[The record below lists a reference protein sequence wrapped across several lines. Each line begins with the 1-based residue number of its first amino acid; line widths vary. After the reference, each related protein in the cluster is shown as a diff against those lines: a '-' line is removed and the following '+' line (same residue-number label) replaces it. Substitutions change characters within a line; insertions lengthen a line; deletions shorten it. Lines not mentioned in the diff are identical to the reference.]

1 MIQAFLVLALAVQE
15 PQAPA
20 EGQKE
25 ESTLQIYD
33 LRPLMPRFD
42 SDGTWQQS
50 LLVPSADPHG
60 ELPGVRLSSLH
71 RDSTPEVIIDLI
83 TQVLGDEL
91 RYEGREVS
99 LDGES
104 RLLVLAPPPVQARV
118 RSALAALEGALAAF
132 ITLRV
137 DILTMQGDIE
147 AAWPA
152 QSLLAEEEVDRT
164 IDTLLGR
171 GASHQSY
178 EFEAAAGRTSG
189 IDTNR
194 MLPLVF
200 DYDVEIAQGAVVFDP
215 VMLTAEEGTRIL
227 LRAAPTPG
235 GVLISCVLIDAQA
248 LGDVR
253 SVPATLR
260 GQVGREQGGYTL
272 VEGPEV
278 LQSVDVL
285 FRSVALDT
293 FIPRGRAV
301 LFATR
306 SELAGSPKSG
316 QLVVL
321 RRVGGILD
329 SYYSSQV
336 ADSTRRLALV
346 NTELFSPPRL
356 SVAGGHDLSAFAI
369 SQPYVVA
376 TLHSEPSLFL
386 FDWMKYRFSVWRRLG
401 PWAMAVTDPAW
412 DGDSAGQLERLVG
425 RWRTDERLVELELR
439 LHAGDAVPVRCS
451 VPLRPGSSCG
461 VVVGVTTLV
470 LHDYDVEVAQFAAV
484 VDPLRTAVLNGLAV
498 GISPSIGSDG
508 ELTITL
514 DGSAHL
520 LAGPIQ
526 PLALSGP
533 LLGAIDEVV
542 VDRLTLSDRL
552 RFGAPRRPQSRSIG
566 TAAAGDRRALRL
578 EVIAR

>member
-1 MIQAFLVLALAVQE
+1 MIQAFLLLAFALQE
-15 PQAPA
+15 PQPSAQGA
-20 EGQKE
+20 KD

-50 LLVPSADPHG
+50 LLVPSADPHD

-71 RDSTPEVIIDLI
+71 RASTPEVIIDLI

-104 RLLVLAPPPVQARV
+104 RLLVLAPPAVHGRV
-118 RSALAALEGALAAF
+118 RSALAALEGALAASV
-132 ITLRV
+132 TMRV
-137 DILTMQGDIE
+137 DVLTLQGD
-147 AAWPA
+147 AGAVWPP
-152 QSLLAEEEVDRT
+152 QSLVASEEVDRL

-171 GASHQSY
+171 GASHRSY
-178 EFEAAAGRTSG
+178 EFEATAGRTSG

-215 VMLTAEEGTRIL
+215 IMLTAEEGTRIL
-227 LRAAPTPG
+227 LRAVPTPG
-235 GVLISCVLIDAQA
+235 GVLVACVLTDAQA
-248 LGDVR
+248 LGEVR
-253 SVPATLR
+253 TVPVTLR

-293 FIPRGRAV
+293 FLPTGRAV

-321 RRVGGILD
+321 RRVGGALE

-356 SVAGGHDLSAFAI
+356 SVSAGHDLGSFAI

-376 TLHSEPSLFL
+376 TMHSEPSLFL

-412 DGDSAGQLERLVG
+412 DGDSAEKLERLVG
-425 RWRTDERLVELELR
+425 RWQTDERLVELELK
-439 LHAGDAVPVRCS
+439 LHAADAVPVSCS

-484 VDPLRTAVLNGLAV
+484 VDPVRTAVLNGLAV
-498 GISPSIGSDG
+498 SISPSIGNAG
-508 ELTITL
+508 ELSVTI
-514 DGSAHL
+514 DGSADL
-520 LAGPIQ
+520 QAAPIQ

-533 LLGAIDEVV
+533 LLGSVDEVT

-552 RFGAPRRPQSRSIG
+552 RFGAPRGPQSRSIG